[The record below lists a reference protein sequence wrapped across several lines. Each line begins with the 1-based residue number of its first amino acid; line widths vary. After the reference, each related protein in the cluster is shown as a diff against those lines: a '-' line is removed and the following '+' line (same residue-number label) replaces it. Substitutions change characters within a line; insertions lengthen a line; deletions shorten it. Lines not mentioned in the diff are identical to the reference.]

1 MKKIIYLMAFAIA
14 MISCKKEPNNFVTFS
29 GKITDKN
36 SESITLS
43 NPQLKFK
50 RVISVNENGEFKDT
64 INIKDGFYRLFDGK
78 EYATL
83 YLKNGANIN
92 MTLDTK
98 AFDETVSFTGEG
110 ANESNFIA
118 ETAILQEA
126 FFKDKA
132 LFDLPKE
139 KFDTKVNGFVGELN
153 KKVTS
158 TTLDSSFVAFQKQN
172 ITGLTNYLN
181 KTYAD
186 KSYSATK
193 LIKGVVSPKF
203 VAYENYKG
211 GTTSLDDLKGKYVY
225 IDLWATWCNPC
236 KQEIPFLQKVEKKYH
251 GKKIEFVSISVDNA
265 RDYEKWK
272 KMVADKNLSGIQLY
286 AKGDK
291 TFSGAYKVN
300 SIPRFILI
308 DPQGNIVD
316 ANAPRPSNPKLITLF
331 DSLKI

>member
-1 MKKIIYLMAFAIA
+1 MKKIIYLMAIAIT

-29 GKITDKN
+29 GKINNKN
-36 SESITLS
+36 AQSVVIS
-43 NPQLKFK
+43 NPQLEFEKIIK
-50 RVISVNENGEFKDT
+50 LDENGAFKDT
-64 INIKDGFYRLFDGK
+64 LNVKSDFYRLSNGQK
-78 EYATL
+78 ATTL
-83 YLKNGANIN
+83 YLKNGDDITLNIDAKDFKN
-92 MTLDTK
+92 TAK
-98 AFDETVSFTGEG
+98 FAGKG
-110 ANESNFIA
+110 ANENNFLAKVIL
-118 ETAILQEA
+118 LQED
-126 FFKDKA
+126 FFKDK
-132 LFDLPKE
+132 DLYNLSKD
-139 KFDTKVNGFVGELN
+139 KFDAKVNSFVDDFN
-153 KKVTS
+153 TNMKN
-158 TTLDSSFVAFQKQN
+158 TTLDSAFVAFQEKN

-193 LIKGVVSPKF
+193 LIKGAVSPKF
-203 VAYENYKG
+203 VNYENYKG

-225 IDLWATWCNPC
+225 IDMWATWCNPC

-251 GKKIEFVSISVDNA
+251 GKKIEFVSISVDSEK
-265 RDYEKWK
+265 DYEKWK
-272 KMVADKNLSGIQLY
+272 EMVADKNLSGVQLY
-286 AKGDK
+286 SKRDQ